1 MVSAEG
7 EGSEDGPGK
16 GRVFFWESRNCSEG
30 RLIVHICEDIT
41 NPCLLW
47 NIQTCYI
54 CLCVEHLFFFSIN
67 KLFYRS
73 VLSNI
78 KGQMILRHENCH
90 RT

>member
-54 CLCVEHLFFFSIN
+54 CLCVEHLFFFPLTNYFIDQY
-67 KLFYRS
+67 F
-73 VLSNI
+73 
-78 KGQMILRHENCH
+78 QILKVR
-90 RT
+90 